1 MGCEFMGIEM
11 IVFLDKINAHAN
23 RMLVFIG
30 GACLVGMICLTCANI
45 LFRLTWVPIQGAFEL
60 MGLFGAVVTG
70 FALGPTQRQKGHI
83 CADVLVNTF
92 PANIQRMLRALGN
105 LIGLAFFAILA
116 WQTFKIGVILYT
128 SGEVTE
134 TLRIIY
140 YPFTFAVA
148 LGCADMMLVLFTDF
162 LKAVSIGKA
171 GGR

>member
-1 MGCEFMGIEM
+1 MEISM
-11 IVFLDKINAHAN
+11 IAFLDKINAHAN
-23 RMLVFIG
+23 RILVFIG
-30 GACLVGMICLTCANI
+30 GACLVGMIVLTCANI

-60 MGLFGAVVTG
+60 MGLFRRRGHGLCPGAD
-70 FALGPTQRQKGHI
+70 QRKRGHV

-92 PANIQRMLRALGN
+92 PVNIQRMLRALAN
-105 LIGLAFFAILA
+105 LIGMAFFAILDR
-116 WQTFKIGVILYT
+116 QVVKIGVILFS

-162 LKAVSIGKA
+162 IKGFT
-171 GGR
+171 

>member
-1 MGCEFMGIEM
+1 MEISM
-11 IVFLDKINAHAN
+11 IAFLDKINAHAN
-23 RMLVFIG
+23 RSLVFIG
-30 GACLVGMICLTCANI
+30 GACLVGMIVLTCANI
-45 LFRLTWVPIQGAFEL
+45 LFRLTWVPVQGAFEL
-60 MGLFGAVVTG
+60 MGLFGAVVTA
-70 FALGPTQRQKGHI
+70 FALGPTQRQKGHV

-92 PANIQRMLRALGN
+92 PVNIQRMLRALAN
-105 LIGLAFFAILA
+105 LIGLAFFAILG
-116 WQTFKIGVILYT
+116 WQVVKIGAILFS

-162 LKAVSIGKA
+162 IKEVLPDKE